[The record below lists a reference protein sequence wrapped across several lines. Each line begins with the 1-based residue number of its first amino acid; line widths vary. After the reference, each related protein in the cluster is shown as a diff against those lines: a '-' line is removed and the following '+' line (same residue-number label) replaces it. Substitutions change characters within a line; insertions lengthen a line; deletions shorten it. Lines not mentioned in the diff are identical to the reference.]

1 MSSLMKR
8 NQSLEKSKRYWA
20 LGVGGAGV
28 LSILVGSKFWASF
41 CWVQVFIWVGNGS
54 SFELTTEC
62 VFRMC
67 PHFF

>member
-28 LSILVGSKFWASF
+28 LSLLVGSKFLGLILLGSGVYLGWQWLKF
-41 CWVQVFIWVGNGS
+41 RINNGMR
-54 SFELTTEC
+54 F
-62 VFRMC
+62 
-67 PHFF
+67 